1 MYLDGS
7 NTTQEKPL
15 AITHKDTDMA
25 ISMKKRKISP
35 VSKMVRHENI
45 AAYLFLLPWLIGLVV
60 FLLIPLG
67 MSFYAA
73 FTRWTII
80 DPPPRWI
87 GLENFRYM
95 FTRDNYFLF
104 SLGITLKYMLMSLP
118 LSIILGVALALLL
131 NQKLRGM
138 NFFRTVFYIPAVVT
152 GVGVSIL
159 WLSLLDPRLGAVNT
173 LLRSLGVANPPNWL
187 SSPTWA
193 VPSLVLM
200 SIWGVGG
207 SAIIYLAGLQNIPE
221 HLYEAAEIDGA
232 TRWNKFW
239 KITIPLLSPT
249 LFFMFITG
257 LIGAFQVF
265 QQAYILGGGTRFM
278 AAKHMRFYVLH
289 LYIVAF
295 QDGKMGYGS
304 ALAWVLVIIAAVAVL
319 FAFNAFER
327 RVYYE
332 EGGSGG

>member
-1 MYLDGS
+1 MAQIASGW
-7 NTTQEKPL
+7 KPRRL
-15 AITHKDTDMA
+15 SKLER
-25 ISMKKRKISP
+25 SEN
-35 VSKMVRHENI
+35 VS
-45 AAYLFLLPWLIGLVV
+45 AYLFLLPWIIGVVV
-60 FLLIPLG
+60 FLLLPLV
-67 MSFYAA
+67 MSLYAA

-87 GLENFRYM
+87 GLDNFVYM
-95 FTRDNYFLF
+95 FTKDKNFLF
-104 SLGITLKYMLMSLP
+104 SMGITFKYIFMSLP

-131 NQKLRGM
+131 NQKLPGM

-152 GVGVSIL
+152 GVGVSLL
-159 WLSLLDPRLGAVNT
+159 WLSLLDPNLGAVNSI
-173 LLRSLGVANPPNWL
+173 LRQLGVTDPPNWI

-200 SIWGVGG
+200 SLWGVGG

-232 TRWNKFW
+232 NRWDKFW
-239 KITIPLLSPT
+239 NITIPLLSPT
-249 LFFMFITG
+249 LFFMLITG
-257 LIGAFQVF
+257 LIGGFQVF
-265 QQAYILGGGTRFM
+265 QQAYILGGGTKFW

-295 QDGKMGYGS
+295 QEGKMGYGS
-304 ALAWVLVIIAAVAVL
+304 ALAWILVIIAALAIIIS
-319 FAFNAFER
+319 FKMFER

-332 EGGSGG
+332 EGGNS